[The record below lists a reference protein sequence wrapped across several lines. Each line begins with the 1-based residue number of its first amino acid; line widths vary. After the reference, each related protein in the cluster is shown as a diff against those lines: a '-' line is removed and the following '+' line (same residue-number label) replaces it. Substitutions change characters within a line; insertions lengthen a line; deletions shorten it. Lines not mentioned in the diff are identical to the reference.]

1 MGDLHPKLLAKDN
14 THVYLSRD
22 FFTFKVV
29 WHAAIGK
36 TDYSRKR
43 CFIEAWKE
51 TEDKAIYTS
60 YGFRCKMVAGSHI
73 NVLVF
78 LKYLAACSS
87 LLTPDSQLAPTCAS

>member
-36 TDYSRKR
+36 TDYSQKR

-78 LKYLAACSS
+78 FKVSS
-87 LLTPDSQLAPTCAS
+87 CMQQPADAGQSIGSNLC